1 MEEKIFSNCWI
12 KWSVVSSFV
21 ALSLFLLVK
30 VGTDIKTFN
39 QAGDEIPSN
48 TITLSGTG
56 KVFAVADIANFSFAV
71 DETANTVVGAQ
82 KLATDKNNKALD
94 YLKLQGINDKDIQA
108 TGYNVSPKYDY
119 NTRPCVV
126 PMSAQSSSGVAGA
139 TISPAPSIVC
149 PPSGPKLVG
158 YEVTESINVKVRD
171 ITKAGT
177 ILAGIGSLNVTNI
190 SGLSFTIDN
199 DKDLKTQARKMAID
213 DAKAQATKLANDLG
227 VRLGKVTSFSENGAS
242 PVFYSAKAMSVG
254 AGDSAATAPQLP
266 AGQNEIDSNVSITYQ
281 IK

>member
-1 MEEKIFSNCWI
+1 MNGNIFSSKKIEKVLLCLLGI
-12 KWSVVSSFV
+12 VTIFFIFKIVSITKSYFE
-21 ALSLFLLVK
+21 
-30 VGTDIKTFN
+30 TDPN
-39 QAGDEIPSN
+39 APVN

-56 KVFAVADIANFSFAV
+56 KVFAVADIANFSFTV
-71 DETANTVVGAQ
+71 DETASTVADAQ
-82 KLATDKNNKALD
+82 KLATDKNNKAID
-94 YLKLQGINDKDIQA
+94 YLKQQGIAEKDIQA

-119 NTRPCVV
+119 NTRPCAI
-126 PMSAQSSSGVAGA
+126 PMSAQSISGGSVGSAVY
-139 TISPAPSIVC
+139 PSTTIVC
-149 PPSGPKLVG
+149 PPSSKLVG

-199 DKDLKTQARKMAID
+199 DKDIKAQARKMAID
-213 DAKAQATKLANDLG
+213 DAKSQAVKLAGDLG
-227 VRLGKVTSFSENGAS
+227 VRLGKVTSFSENGVS
-242 PVFYSAKAMSVG
+242 PVFYSAKAMDVASATG
-254 AGDSAATAPQLP
+254 AGSVPQIP

>member
-1 MEEKIFSNCWI
+1 MNENLFSSKKIEKAILGFLGIVTIFFIFEIISII
-12 KWSVVSSFV
+12 KSYSAIDPAAPV
-21 ALSLFLLVK
+21 
-30 VGTDIKTFN
+30 
-39 QAGDEIPSN
+39 N

-56 KVFAVADIANFSFAV
+56 KVYAVADIANFSFAV
-71 DETANTVVGAQ
+71 DETAKTVVEAQ
-82 KLATDKNNKALD
+82 KLATDKNNKAID
-94 YLKLQGINDKDIQA
+94 YLKGQGVDAKDIQA

-126 PMSAQSSSGVAGA
+126 SMSAPSSVGEMGTTVSSVSSA
-139 TISPAPSIVC
+139 VC

-158 YEVTESINVKVRD
+158 YEVTESISVKVRD

-199 DKDLKTQARKMAID
+199 DKDLKAQARKKAID
-213 DAKAQATKLANDLG
+213 DAKSQAEKLASDLG
-227 VRLGKVTSFSENGAS
+227 VHLVKVTSFSENGTM
-242 PVFYSAKAMSVG
+242 PVFYSAKAMDSVNSSG
-254 AGDSAATAPQLP
+254 SGSVPQIP
-266 AGQNEIDSNVSITYQ
+266 VGQNEIDSNVSITYQ

>member
-1 MEEKIFSNCWI
+1 MNENLFSSKKIEKVVLGLLGIIAVFFIFKIISI
-12 KWSVVSSFV
+12 TKSYFE
-21 ALSLFLLVK
+21 
-30 VGTDIKTFN
+30 TDPN
-39 QAGDEIPSN
+39 APVN

-56 KVFAVADIANFSFAV
+56 KVYAVADIANFSFTV
-71 DETANTVVGAQ
+71 DETANTVIDAQ

-94 YLKLQGINDKDIQA
+94 YLKTQGISEKDIQA

-119 NTRPCVV
+119 NTRPCAI
-126 PMSAQSSSGVAGA
+126 PMSTQSSAVGVSGTVV
-139 TISPAPSIVC
+139 SPNIVC

-190 SGLSFTIDN
+190 SGLTFTIDN
-199 DKDLKTQARKMAID
+199 DTDLKAQARKMAID
-213 DAKAQATKLANDLG
+213 DAKAQATKLASDLG
-227 VRLGKVTSFSENGAS
+227 VRLGKVTSFSENGPS
-242 PVFYSAKAMSVG
+242 PVFYSAKAMEVGSASSV
-254 AGDSAATAPQLP
+254 AAAPQIP
-266 AGQNEIDSNVSITYQ
+266 AGQNEIDSNVQITYQ